1 VTARWWNDDEGL
13 LGALDDAVRS
23 ARDVPDRFVE
33 AGKASYAWHGIDAE
47 LARLTYDS
55 ATMEPA
61 GAVATTRAEAASLR
75 AMTYAAKE
83 LVIELE
89 VTDDALLGQLVPPQA
104 GEVELRSSDGT
115 TSTVPVDEVGWFS
128 FRPIPAGTFRLSCRP
143 ADGRDVTTDW
153 IAL

>member
-1 VTARWWNDDEGL
+1 MTARWWIDDEGL
-13 LGALDDAVRS
+13 LGALDDALRS
-23 ARDVPDRFVE
+23 SRDVPDRFVE

-61 GAVATTRAEAASLR
+61 GALATTRAEAASLR
-75 AMTYAAKE
+75 AMTYAARA
-83 LVIELE
+83 LAIELE

-104 GEVELRSSDGT
+104 GEVELRSSDGRT
-115 TSTVPVDEVGWFS
+115 ATVPVDEVGWFS
-128 FRPIPAGTFRLSCRP
+128 FRPTPAGTFRLSCRP
-143 ADGRDVTTDW
+143 ADGRNVTTDW